1 MCEQKNHMAVFLVFT
16 LCSCLLLGSCG
27 HNTEQAENEEEV
39 TYEITTLPLYVNNE
53 IYIGS
58 KPLLISEEDYFV
70 PYDIILNFMDASPD
84 STDAEIMD
92 TALEADTAPSDT
104 EPALPLV
111 TLEGVSYISQTTL
124 ISTLDWHVYEQE
136 EALYIDNFP
145 FDYSW
150 TMYPYVAHAMG
161 GIDGN
166 TYTNSL
172 EAFMANYKNGHRIF
186 EVDLSFTSDN
196 KLAAIHDW
204 SAEITVGI
212 CEFPLTEEQL
222 GRPLSEAE
230 FKELKIKGLYT
241 PLTFEDIVQLMNKFP
256 DIYIVTDTKE
266 TEEPYITSQFQ
277 YIVDTVTA
285 VNPDLLDRI
294 IPQIYNE
301 EMYYHIMELYDW
313 NSIIYTLYNQLSE
326 FSTLEVVDFSR
337 QNGIRVITTFPGR
350 ADSLMLKDLLDSNC
364 LIYLH
369 TFNSLEDIKPFQ
381 EIGIHGFYTDF
392 LKP

>member
-1 MCEQKNHMAVFLVFT
+1 MREPKNHMAVFLIFA

-27 HNTEQAENEEEV
+27 HNTGQAENTEEV

-70 PYDIILNFMDASPD
+70 PYDIILNRMEASPD
-84 STDAEIMD
+84 NMDAEAMN
-92 TALEADTAPSDT
+92 TALVADTAPSDT

-111 TLEGVSYISQTTL
+111 TLEGVSYISLTTL
-124 ISTLDWHVYEQE
+124 ICTLGWHVYEQE
-136 EALYIDNFP
+136 KALYIDNFP

-166 TYTNSL
+166 SYTNSL
-172 EAFMANYKNGHRIF
+172 EDFAENYENGHRVF
-186 EVDLSFTSDN
+186 EVDLSLTSDN

-204 SAEITVGI
+204 SVESTVGA
-212 CEFPLTEEQL
+212 CEFPLTEDQL

-241 PLTFEDIVQLMNKFP
+241 PLTFEDIVQLMYDFP

-266 TEEPYITSQFQ
+266 TEEPYITAQFQ
-277 YIVDTVTA
+277 YILDTVTA
-285 VNPDLLDRI
+285 VDPDLLDRI

-301 EMYYHIMELYDW
+301 EMYYSIMELYDW
-313 NSIIYTLYNQLSE
+313 NSIIYTLYNQGSE
-326 FSTLEVVDFSR
+326 FSTLEVIDFSCR
-337 QNGIRVITTFPGR
+337 NGIRVITTFPGR

-364 LIYLH
+364 LIYMH
-369 TFNSLEDIKPFQ
+369 TFNSPKDIEPFK
-381 EIGIHGFYTDF
+381 EAGIHGFYTDF
-392 LKP
+392 LIP